1 MSTTSKILAFAL
13 ALGLAIPTVAT
24 LSITDALAAGGVL
37 SSAGK
42 DGKRTHKRASSKSK
56 KKSKK
61 KSKSK
66 TTTTT
71 TRRSGGTRT
80 TTTRTTR
87 SNHSARSTGTSHRH
101 YDTTSRRTTYVRR
114 SSRPTRTRVV
124 HTAPSHRVVHHTDT
138 VYVTDAPP
146 AGRSTARSGG
156 SSTDIYITG
165 GVGVSGF
172 ASKTISDEALPGV
185 GWNVAVGGKGKYLGL
200 EIGLDGGGYTF
211 DPNGENSTDLAFYG
225 IYGDL
230 KLQPTIAGF
239 FEPYVYAGVGG
250 YVLGDAILDEASSGG
265 ALRLGLGANLRF
277 DDIAIGGKYAWQTMQ
292 FADDSGSYGGD
303 FGGQA
308 ETISL
313 NLSIY
318 F

>member
-1 MSTTSKILAFAL
+1 MNTTSKILAFAL

-24 LSITDALAAGGVL
+24 LSISDALAAGGVL
-37 SSAGK
+37 SSSGK
-42 DGKRTHKRASSKSK
+42 DGKRTHKRASSKS
-56 KKSKK
+56 SKK
-61 KSKSK
+61 KSSKRKSSKKKSSKK

-71 TRRSGGTRT
+71 TRRSGTTRT
-80 TTTRTTR
+80 TTSRT
-87 SNHSARSTGTSHRH
+87 SGTTHRH
-101 YDTTSRRTTYVRR
+101 HNTTSRRTTYVRR
-114 SSRPTRTRVV
+114 SSRPTRVV
-124 HTAPSHRVVHHTDT
+124 RSAPAHHGHHTDT

-165 GVGVSGF
+165 GVGISGF
-172 ASKTISDEALPGV
+172 ASQTISDEALPGV
-185 GWNVAVGGKGKYLGL
+185 GWNVAVGGKGKYIGL